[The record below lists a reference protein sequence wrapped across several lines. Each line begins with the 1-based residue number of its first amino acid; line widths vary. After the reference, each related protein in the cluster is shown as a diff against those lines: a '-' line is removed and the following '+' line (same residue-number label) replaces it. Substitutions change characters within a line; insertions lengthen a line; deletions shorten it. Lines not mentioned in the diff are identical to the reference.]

1 MYIKYR
7 VHSVYKMEAKESL
20 NKNVL
25 NNLRINTIENMYKQL
40 ENVKN
45 SKWN

>member
-1 MYIKYR
+1 
-7 VHSVYKMEAKESL
+7 MEAKESL

-45 SKWN
+45 SIKK